1 VRGELNGGNVE
12 GCVRVAVL
20 TRDGGD
26 GGAAIGFAEG
36 EAVAVLRMVS
46 GGSAGGGESSW
57 GHRSGAR
64 EDRAWRWQKSGWRL
78 RRYPFKGGRRVHSGG
93 GGESGD
99 VWRAE
104 RRGGRGPERD
114 VKWLGW
120 LASVPVRHARA
131 VALPHDSGGR
141 WDAGDTGARG

>member
-57 GHRSGAR
+57 AHRSGAR

-78 RRYPFKGGRRVHSGG
+78 RWYPFKGGRGVGRRVEGRTEGG
-93 GGESGD
+93 M
-99 VWRAE
+99 
-104 RRGGRGPERD
+104 GPERD